1 VEVSRVEVRLSVGRH
16 VGEGIWAESG
26 DGVDWEWAGSVG
38 KFIWAGAGAGVVA
51 DWAADGLLLDE
62 AVYSMGWSSEG

>member
-1 VEVSRVEVRLSVGRH
+1 VEVSGVEVRVSVGRH

-26 DGVDWEWAGSVG
+26 AGVDWEWAGSVG
-38 KFIWAGAGAGVVA
+38 KFIWAGVGAGVVA
-51 DWAADGLLLDE
+51 DRAGDGLLLDE